1 MIAVGVKRHGRKEDT
16 RVVLTVRVDW
26 FILTAL
32 RCLRS
37 PGGADYKG
45 KQSKTTAGNSCLPWV
60 DVISAVS
67 GFEPDFLP
75 DESAEVAG
83 SFCRNPRGEY
93 STVMCF
99 VRDQD
104 GSVYEELCDVP
115 LCGGLE
121 VVKYL
126 DNLNCAF
133 SGVIRR
139 RKQSTA
145 A

>member
-1 MIAVGVKRHGRKEDT
+1 MG
-16 RVVLTVRVDW
+16 VLTVKVDW
-26 FILTAL
+26 FILTAV

-45 KQSKTTAGNSCLPWV
+45 KQSKTTAGNTCLPWV
-60 DVISAVS
+60 DVISAVP

-104 GSVYEELCDVP
+104 GSVHEELCDVP

-121 VVKYL
+121 VVKSL
-126 DNLNCAF
+126 ETLNCAF
-133 SGVIRR
+133 LV
-139 RKQSTA
+139 
-145 A
+145 